1 MTPVKP
7 GAYLFRKESIA
18 ELRQRL
24 SLSQAAMAA
33 RIGVPKNTVS
43 RWETGETTPDA
54 QSLAAIYSLGME
66 VGIVATFFAPVK
78 QKAPVRDAALV
89 YWDVPTNSGWH
100 AIEPQSA
107 SIIEEVKRRVPH
119 ATRQLVKAFVGRNDS
134 MLTNTLENLGWRVWA
149 TTSLTGFTD
158 WNEEIY
164 DQALSDAGQNPVGS
178 VVFLVTADV
187 RHVGL
192 IQELR
197 ERDVRVYLV
206 TQQRAGL
213 LVPEVSPQ
221 LIEAVGKRRWI
232 EFPNQSGITV
242 RSISAP
248 RRPRVWRRTA
258 RPSC

>member
-1 MTPVKP
+1 MAPVKP
-7 GAYLFRKESIA
+7 GTYLFRKESIT

-24 SLSQAAMAA
+24 GLSQAAMAA

-66 VGIVATFFAPVK
+66 VGVMATFFAPVK
-78 QKAPVRDAALV
+78 QKTPVRDAALV
-89 YWDVPTNSGWH
+89 YWDVPTNFGWH
-100 AIEPQSA
+100 GIEPQSA
-107 SIIEEVKRRVPH
+107 SVVAEAKKRMPRD
-119 ATRQLVKAFVGRNDS
+119 ARLLFKAFVGQNDS
-134 MLTNTLENLGWRVWA
+134 ILTNTLENLGWRVWA
-149 TTSLTGFTD
+149 TTSWTGFTD

-164 DQALSDAGQNPVGS
+164 DQTLSDAGQNPTGS

-187 RHVGL
+187 RHVEL
-192 IQELR
+192 IRELR

-206 TQQRAGL
+206 TQQRMGL

-232 EFPNQSGITV
+232 ELS
-242 RSISAP
+242 
-248 RRPRVWRRTA
+248 
-258 RPSC
+258 

>member
-24 SLSQAAMAA
+24 GLSQAAIAA

-78 QKAPVRDAALV
+78 QKTPVRDAALV
-89 YWDVPTNSGWH
+89 YWDVPTNFGWH
-100 AIEPQSA
+100 PIEPQSA
-107 SIIEEVKRRVPH
+107 SIINEVKRRVPH

-134 MLTNTLENLGWRVWA
+134 MLTSTLENLGWRVWA
-149 TTSLTGFTD
+149 TTSTGFTD

-164 DQALSDAGQNPVGS
+164 DQALSDAGQDPVGS

-187 RHVGL
+187 RHVEL

-197 ERDVRVYLV
+197 ERNVRVYLISEHG
-206 TQQRAGL
+206 TWPYSQGA
-213 LVPEVSPQ
+213 SAQ

-232 EFPNQSGITV
+232 ELPYQAGLTF
-242 RSISAP
+242 RSLSAQ
-248 RRPRVWRRTA
+248 RRPRI
-258 RPSC
+258 

>member
-18 ELRQRL
+18 ELRERL
-24 SLSQAAMAA
+24 NLSQAAMAA

-89 YWDVPTNSGWH
+89 YWDVPTNFGWH
-100 AIEPQSA
+100 ATESQSA
-107 SIIEEVKRRVPH
+107 SIMNEVKRRVPH

-134 MLTNTLENLGWRVWA
+134 ILTSTLESLGWRVWA
-149 TTSLTGFTD
+149 TTSWTGSID

-164 DQALSDAGQNPVGS
+164 DQALSDAGQDPVGS
-178 VVFLVTADV
+178 VVFLVTTDV
-187 RHVGL
+187 RHVEL

-206 TQQRAGL
+206 AQGEMGIFPPVINTR
-213 LVPEVSPQ
+213 LV
-221 LIEAVGKRRWI
+221 EAVGRRRCI
-232 EFPNQSGITV
+232 ELP
-242 RSISAP
+242 
-248 RRPRVWRRTA
+248 
-258 RPSC
+258 

>member
-7 GAYLFRKESIA
+7 GAYLFRKESIT

-24 SLSQAAMAA
+24 GLSQAAMAT
-33 RIGVPKNTVS
+33 RIGVPKNTIS

-66 VGIVATFFAPVK
+66 VGIMATFFAPVK

-89 YWDVPTNSGWH
+89 YWDVPTNYGWH
-100 AIEPQSA
+100 GIEQQSA
-107 SIIEEVKRRVPH
+107 SIMAEVKNRMPRD
-119 ATRQLVKAFVGRNDS
+119 ARLLFKAFVGRNDS
-134 MLTNTLENLGWRVWA
+134 TLTSTLENLGWRVWESL
-149 TTSLTGFTD
+149 TLTGFAD

-187 RHVGL
+187 RHVEL

-206 TQQRAGL
+206 ALGEMGIFPPVTNTR
-213 LVPEVSPQ
+213 
-221 LIEAVGKRRWI
+221 LIEAVGRRRCI
-232 EFPNQSGITV
+232 EL
-242 RSISAP
+242 R
-248 RRPRVWRRTA
+248 
-258 RPSC
+258 